1 LDDIHIM
8 AIATEEMNL
17 LSRLLDVASMRQN
30 VIAQNVANV
39 NTPGYSA
46 QEVAFEEA
54 LRQAFGNSE
63 TGGVVPQPEI
73 ITGAGGTAREDGNN
87 VDVDLEMARLQK
99 NALYFKVYTQL
110 LAGDLAQYRSAII
123 GH

>member
-1 LDDIHIM
+1 M
-8 AIATEEMNL
+8 AITTDEMNL
-17 LSRLLDVASMRQN
+17 LTRLLDVATLRQD

-46 QEVAFEEA
+46 QEVTFEDA
-54 LRQAFGNSE
+54 LRQAFSQGHAGRLVAPTPE
-63 TGGVVPQPEI
+63 VVD
-73 ITGAGGTAREDGNN
+73 GAGGKHREDGNN

-99 NALYFKVYTQL
+99 NALYFKVYTQI
-110 LAGDLAQYRSAII
+110 LANDLAQYRSAIT

>member
-1 LDDIHIM
+1 M

-17 LSRLLDVASMRQN
+17 LSRLLDVATMRQD

-54 LRQAFGNSE
+54 LRQALGNQE
-63 TGGVVPQPEI
+63 TGGVAPKPEI
-73 ITGAGGTAREDGNN
+73 IKSPGGTAREDGNN

-110 LAGDLAQYRSAII
+110 LAGDLAQYRSAIT

>member
-1 LDDIHIM
+1 M

-17 LSRLLDVASMRQN
+17 LARLLDVATKRQD

-46 QEVAFEEA
+46 QEVAFEDA
-54 LRQAFGNSE
+54 LRQAFAKREPGAAMP
-63 TGGVVPQPEI
+63 TPEI
-73 ITGAGGTAREDGNN
+73 ITGSGGTMREDGNN

-110 LAGDLAQYRSAII
+110 LAGDLAQYRSAIT

>member
-1 LDDIHIM
+1 M
-8 AIATEEMNL
+8 AITTDEMNL
-17 LSRLLDVASMRQN
+17 LSRLLDVASLRQD

-39 NTPGYSA
+39 NTPGYST
-46 QEVAFEEA
+46 QEVAFEDA
-54 LRQAFGNSE
+54 LRQALRQGDDGPLIAPHPE
-63 TGGVVPQPEI
+63 VITGTGGMR
-73 ITGAGGTAREDGNN
+73 REDGNN

-110 LAGDLAQYRSAII
+110 LAGDLAQYRSAIT

>member
-1 LDDIHIM
+1 M
-8 AIATEEMNL
+8 AITTDEMNL
-17 LSRLLDVASMRQN
+17 LSRLLDVAALRQD
-30 VIAQNVANV
+30 VIAQNVSNV

-46 QEVAFEEA
+46 QEVSFEDA
-54 LRQAFGNSE
+54 LQQALGQRGPGGLVVPKPE
-63 TGGVVPQPEI
+63 VITGTGGK
-73 ITGAGGTAREDGNN
+73 AREDGNN

-110 LAGDLAQYRSAII
+110 LASDLAQYRSAIS

>member
-1 LDDIHIM
+1 M
-8 AIATEEMNL
+8 AIATQEMNL
-17 LSRLLDVASMRQN
+17 LSRLLDVATLRQD

-39 NTPGYSA
+39 NTPGYNA
-46 QEVAFEEA
+46 QEVAFEDA
-54 LRQAFGNSE
+54 LRQAIGQHE
-63 TGGVVPQPEI
+63 TGLVMPKPEI
-73 ITGAGGTAREDGNN
+73 ITGSGGTKREDGNN

>member
-1 LDDIHIM
+1 M

-17 LSRLLDVASMRQN
+17 LSRLLDVASMRQD

-46 QEVAFEEA
+46 QEVAFEDA
-54 LRQAFGNSE
+54 LRQAFGQHE
-63 TGGVVPQPEI
+63 TGFVVPNPEVV
-73 ITGAGGTAREDGNN
+73 TGAGGAAREDGNN

-110 LAGDLAQYRSAII
+110 LAGDLAQYRSAIV

>member
-1 LDDIHIM
+1 M

-17 LSRLLDVASMRQN
+17 LSRLLDTASMRQN

-54 LRQAFGNSE
+54 LRQAFGNHE
-63 TGGVVPQPEI
+63 AGGVVPKPEI

-110 LAGDLAQYRSAII
+110 PAGDLAQYRSAII
-123 GH
+123 GR